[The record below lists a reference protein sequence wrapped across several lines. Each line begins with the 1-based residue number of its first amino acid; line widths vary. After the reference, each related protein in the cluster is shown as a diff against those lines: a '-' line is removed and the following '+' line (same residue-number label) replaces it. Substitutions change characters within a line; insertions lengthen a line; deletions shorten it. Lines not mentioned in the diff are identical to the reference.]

1 MRNRT
6 ILFMAIVAVLFSL
19 RIAET
24 QAAER
29 PNLIFLLTDDQRWD
43 ALGCM
48 GNPVIKTPNIDKL
61 AEEGVT
67 FDNAFATTAIC
78 ATSRASFLTGQYA
91 RRHGVV
97 DFRTV
102 LTPEAFQQTFPALLR
117 AAGYRTA
124 FIGKWGVGNNL
135 PADQYDYWKGFAGQ
149 GQYFVDG
156 QPHMTQRL
164 ENQTLEFLDTCQ
176 ADQPFCL
183 QVSFKAAHCQ
193 DGPGWQFRHA
203 PKYTEYYAEDEIT
216 PAETVSEEA
225 YAKLPKQLQGGESR
239 VRWERRFDGD
249 EMLQKNVKDYYRLLT
264 GVDDFVGAMVGKLNE
279 KKLAD
284 NTVIIYTSDHGFFL
298 GEHGLSGKWLMYE
311 PSIRIPMI
319 VYDPRLPKS
328 LRGRHL
334 DEMVLNIDVAPTL
347 LDFAGV
353 KIPAVMQGQSLKPLV
368 EDKQSEPWRTEFMY
382 EHLFPHATIPQ
393 SEGVR
398 SEDWKYVDYEK
409 TEPKLEQLFDL
420 KNDPHETTNLAGD
433 PKYADKLNEFRE
445 KLARMRTELQ

>member
-6 ILFMAIVAVLFSL
+6 LLLVFSLAVLLFSATNRL
-19 RIAET
+19 S
-24 QAAER
+24 AAER
-29 PNLIFLLTDDQRWD
+29 PNLILLLTDDQRFD

-61 AEEGVT
+61 AAEGVT

-78 ATSRASFLTGQYA
+78 ATSRATFLTGQYA

-102 LTPEAFQQTFPALLR
+102 LTPEAYQQSFPALLR

-124 FIGKWGVGNNL
+124 FIGKWGVGNKL
-135 PADQYDYWKGFAGQ
+135 PIDQYDYWKGFGGQ
-149 GQYFVDG
+149 GEYFEEG
-156 QPHMTQRL
+156 HPHMTQRL
-164 ENQTLEFLDTCQ
+164 ENQTLEFLDTCK

-203 PKYTEYYAEDEIT
+203 PKYADYYAEDRIT
-216 PAETVSEEA
+216 PAETANDAA
-225 YAKLPKQLQGGESR
+225 YAKLPQQLQGGESR
-239 VRWERRFDGD
+239 IRWQRRFDGD

-264 GVDDFVGAMVGKLNE
+264 GVDDFVGAMVAKLQE
-279 KKLAD
+279 KKLAE
-284 NTVIIYTSDHGFFL
+284 NTVILYTSDHGFFL
-298 GEHGLSGKWLMYE
+298 GEHGLAGKWLMYD
-311 PSIRIPMI
+311 PSIRIPLI
-319 VYDPRLPKS
+319 IYDPRLPQS

-334 DEMVLNIDVAPTL
+334 NEMVLNVDIAPTL
-347 LDFAGV
+347 LDFGGV
-353 KIPAVMQGQSLKPLV
+353 KVPSVMQGRSLKPLV
-368 EDKQSEPWRTEFMY
+368 EGKQTEPWRTEFLY

-398 SEDWKYVDYEK
+398 TQDWKYIVYEK

-420 KNDPHETTNLAGD
+420 KNDPNETTNLAED
-433 PKYADKLNEFRE
+433 PQHANKLKELRS
-445 KLARMRTELQ
+445 KLDQMRTELQ